1 MRAEADPDTAQAVHP
16 SPPLTS
22 DPDAKCRLWRSFAAS
37 AESSAFLPPSLPP
50 PRLCRRSPFVYP
62 SGAFN
67 GRENTALSTGCW
79 RTRSSPKGAPVVSN
93 NFCSRMAALLSL
105 LLSLPFSSNSS
116 STKRTLFFVRRC
128 GSGGAVTAL
137 LAGGPS
143 GLLAV
148 PLLWTSL
155 LGPIL

>member
-1 MRAEADPDTAQAVHP
+1 MRAGAAPDTAQAVHP

-22 DPDAKCRLWRSFAAS
+22 DPDAKCRLWRSIADS
-37 AESSAFLPPSLPP
+37 AESSAFLPPSSEIAFRLSIRGFQWPRKYGPLYRLLANPSESEGRYGRFQQLLQPSSLFPSRPTPLP
-50 PRLCRRSPFVYP
+50 R
-62 SGAFN
+62 N
-67 GRENTALSTGCW
+67 AL
-79 RTRSSPKGAPVVSN
+79 
-93 NFCSRMAALLSL
+93 
-105 LLSLPFSSNSS
+105 FSS
-116 STKRTLFFVRRC
+116 
-128 GSGGAVTAL
+128 SGVAAGAEAVTAL